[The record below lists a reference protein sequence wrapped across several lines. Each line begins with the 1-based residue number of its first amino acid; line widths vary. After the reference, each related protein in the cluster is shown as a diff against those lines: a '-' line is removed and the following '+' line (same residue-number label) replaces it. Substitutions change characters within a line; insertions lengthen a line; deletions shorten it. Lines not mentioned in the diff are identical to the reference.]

1 MIQQIL
7 DKRKLVRTID
17 LMKSDNPEEAATNLQ
32 KILNESLIAYS
43 SGNTRLQKSALG
55 ELKHLKNAMMAQQI
69 NAGDK
74 TQHYTVAFS
83 TMIEKFDKTI
93 EEATHSNNSF
103 DSTIASVYDN
113 LPSVDTLTTAL
124 MTANPIM
131 GYGVKMISDIRSK
144 AKASISNA
152 RKQAEERK
160 RILEQEK
167 QQLEQ
172 LVNSVDDQSKSVVDQ
187 TEAVIDGQ
195 DNLSDVF
202 NRKFDDNSSALFNEI
217 ASNTRALVK
226 VWDAEAFIDSNEV
239 LERIADID
247 EERLDLERES
257 LRQQEISNIEQERQN
272 TKNNSSIV
280 VQGDN
285 GSAGS
290 DILAGF
296 GMGAGFGGFKGILGS
311 LKGLF
316 KFFGSLKNVIR
327 VAAKFAIIGT
337 VISAL
342 VDMVDGF
349 YDAHKFFDGEIG
361 IKERIISAFS
371 SFIGGIVDTVDW
383 LAGLVGLN
391 FLDEEY
397 KGDKLT
403 QKIVNVISNI
413 YDSVLNFFDTI
424 IDGTTDAIEGIGN
437 IASRIYD
444 KMYEIY
450 DSGMNF
456 FSNII
461 DDIKS
466 TVTDDKLYEIY
477 DSGMN
482 FFSNIID
489 DIKSTVTD
497 FSIGDL
503 FSFGDNTETKTRSQ
517 VRQEQRMNGSGSD
530 AIRESANQTEVVAP
544 VTNNTAIN
552 APTTNIFSNGGNSF
566 MPMMS
571 KNNDSD
577 VREIRSRS
585 NARRYI

>member
-195 DNLSDVF
+195 DNLSDVFNRKFDDNSDVF

-466 TVTDDKLYEIY
+466 TVTD
-477 DSGMN
+477 
-482 FFSNIID
+482 
-489 DIKSTVTD
+489 